1 MKIEEGTKLDFCNV
15 LIRPKRSNAPSR
27 KSIKLA
33 RTFRT
38 LCSNRTLECIPVIAA
53 NMSTTGTFS
62 MAEEL
67 VKCQMLTA
75 LHKFYPLEDLIRFFK
90 LKSTS
95 NFCFYTLGIRDEEFE
110 KLDEFAKE
118 ITPDK
123 ICMDVANGYSC
134 YFVDKVKRVRERFPK
149 AILMAGN
156 VATAEM
162 TQELILAGADIV
174 KVGIGPGS
182 ACVTRIKTG
191 VGYPQLSAIAECSDA
206 AHGLGGLICGDG
218 GCENPGDI
226 AKAMGAGADLV
237 MLGGMLAGSDECAGK
252 RTEDGFEFYG
262 MASET
267 AQTKFYGGVKNY
279 TAAEG
284 KTVVIPARGPVKP
297 LLREIKG
304 GLRSACSYVGASKLK
319 DLSKCCTFV
328 RVSRTHNT
336 MFDG

>member
-1 MKIEEGTKLDFCNV
+1 MKIEEGTKLDFCDV

-38 LCSNRTLECIPVIAA
+38 LSGRTLECIPVIAA

-75 LHKFYPLEDLIRFFK
+75 IQKFYPLEDLIRFFK
-90 LKSTS
+90 SKYTS
-95 NFCFYTLGIRDEEFE
+95 NFCFYTLGIREEEFE
-110 KLDEFAKE
+110 KLDAFAKE
-118 ITPDK
+118 VTPDK
-123 ICMDVANGYSC
+123 ICLDVANGYSK
-134 YFVDKVKRVRERFPK
+134 YFVDKLKRVRERFPK
-149 AILMAGN
+149 AILMCGN

-162 TQELILAGADIV
+162 TQELILAGTDIV

-182 ACVTRIKTG
+182 ACVTRVKTG
-191 VGYPQLSAIAECSDA
+191 VGYPQLSAIAECADA
-206 AHGLGGLICGDG
+206 SHGLGGLICADG
-218 GCENPGDI
+218 GCETPGDI
-226 AKAMGAGADLV
+226 AKAMGAGADFV
-237 MLGGMLAGSDECAGK
+237 MLGGMLAGTDECSGR
-252 RTEDGFEFYG
+252 RTADGFEFYG

-267 AQTKFYGGVKNY
+267 AQNKYYAGVKGY

-284 KTVVIPARGPVKP
+284 KTVVIPERGPVKAI
-297 LLREIKG
+297 LKEIKG

-319 DLSKCCTFV
+319 DLSKCCTFI

-336 MFDG
+336 MFED